1 MSFCKV
7 RLLRLCG
14 VSLERSLVARVASRI
29 LPLAILLTCSIPAF
43 SKDVPA
49 AIVLFDGPKGAAY
62 VQIINITVNGKADLR
77 VCDGVPKF
85 DKRAYDAF
93 AHIQLAGATSLE
105 RGSNGVLTLKVNSE
119 PVCVVPNN
127 VKFDKNAELTAAEAA
142 EQAVLQGTPAS
153 ASDPELGIPV
163 FKPGVQVVFVLGA
176 DSELADYLRARRAN
190 TEKDWQEF
198 LTRYPSS
205 TRAADA
211 RNGLATLHQQA
222 AEAAFAEYQ
231 SLAAAQK
238 PDLAPLKRSFKEAQA
253 ANQVVSGYRPA
264 VTLMDTITRDLD
276 TQLEQDRARLQ
287 AYEKALQ
294 NHTSG
299 LAPLPAARQ
308 HVEQLLEVRPEYAPL

>member
-1 MSFCKV
+1 MRFCKF
-7 RLLRLCG
+7 RLLRRCG
-14 VSLERSLVARVASRI
+14 VSLERSLLARAAGRI
-29 LPLAILLTCSIPAF
+29 LLPAILLAGSIPSFA
-43 SKDVPA
+43 KDVPA

-62 VQIINITVNGKADLR
+62 VQIINITVNGKTDLR

-85 DKRAYDAF
+85 DKRAYDAL

-163 FKPGVQVVFVLGA
+163 LKPGVQVVFVLGA

-198 LTRYPSS
+198 LARYSSS

-211 RNGLATLHQQA
+211 RNGLAALHQQA
-222 AEAAFAEYQ
+222 ADAAFAQYQ
-231 SLAAAQK
+231 KLAAAQK
-238 PDLAPLKRSFKEAQA
+238 PDLAPLKHAFKEAQA
-253 ANQVVSGYRPA
+253 ANQAASAYASA
-264 VTLMDTITRDLD
+264 VKLMETITR
-276 TQLEQDRARLQ
+276 
-287 AYEKALQ
+287 
-294 NHTSG
+294 
-299 LAPLPAARQ
+299 
-308 HVEQLLEVRPEYAPL
+308 